1 MTSSCGTLKQDNC
14 HIISRP
20 KISTRSAV
28 KIVPEYSQ
36 KIGAT
41 RSAAQ
46 ERPSK
51 PKRTLVHFDQSDEN
65 IEEEDYEENEPDV
78 GGDSTEEFEEE
89 DHEHELLF

>member
-46 ERPSK
+46 EQTSK
-51 PKRTLVHFDQSDEN
+51 PRRSLVDFDKSDER
-65 IEEEDYEENEPDV
+65 IEEEDEFD
-78 GGDSTEEFEEE
+78 TELSRSLI
-89 DHEHELLF
+89 DKLSILNL